1 MAAMLLAGMAMADAQ
16 TGAWS
21 GQIEASGMKLS
32 IVFHL
37 DDDKPTVDSPDQGV
51 KGIPAEIQRG
61 AAGKIVVKI
70 PSLAASYEGQ
80 WLINKVVGTF
90 TEMGSWLPL
99 NIVPGE
105 P

>member
-1 MAAMLLAGMAMADAQ
+1 MRRFIIMTVMLLAGMAMADAQ

-51 KGIPAEIQRG
+51 KGIQQRFRG
-61 AAGKIVVKI
+61 ELLER
-70 PSLAASYEGQ
+70 SL
-80 WLINKVVGTF
+80 
-90 TEMGSWLPL
+90 
-99 NIVPGE
+99 
-105 P
+105 